1 MNLDDLRRMDTLDP
15 GGMRRKIDTLPE
27 QLAQAWGRS
36 ATLPLPPGGELDH
49 IVFAGMGGSA
59 IGADLASVH
68 ARQKASAS
76 LTVWRDY
83 GLPHWAAGPSTLV
96 VLSSHSGNTEET
108 LAAHAQAK
116 KVGARRV
123 IFTSGGELARR
134 AAESGDAVWPIDDPG
149 PPRAAVGFSFA
160 YSLRVLARL
169 GQIDDPTLDVEGA
182 VQAMSAQREMF
193 RAESPVVQNPAKR
206 MAGQLMDRWPILF
219 GAGVL
224 APVARRWRTQI
235 NELAKAPAQYEE
247 IPEADHNVVAGTA
260 GPESLIGKTMAV
272 FLRAP
277 ADEPDLTR
285 RIEVTRHVL
294 MVEGYNTDSIDGVG
308 ESRLAQQ
315 WTCLHYGDY
324 AAYYLAM
331 AYGVDPTPIPAIEQL
346 KEQLQG

>member
-1 MNLDDLRRMDTLDP
+1 MNLDDLDRMRALDP
-15 GGMRRKIDTLPE
+15 DGMRRRIDELPE
-27 QLAQAWGRS
+27 QVALAWGRS
-36 ATLPLPPGGELDH
+36 ESLPLPPGADLNH

-68 ARQKASAS
+68 ARRSASAG
-76 LTVWRDY
+76 LTLWREY
-83 GLPHWAAGPSTLV
+83 GLPRWAAGPATLV
-96 VLSSHSGNTEET
+96 VVSSHSGNTEET
-108 LAAHAQAK
+108 LSAYARAK
-116 KVGARRV
+116 EVGARRIV
-123 IFTSGGELARR
+123 FTSGGELSRM
-134 AAESGDAVWPIDDPG
+134 AAENGDPVWPIEHPG

-169 GQIDDPTLDVEGA
+169 GQVEDPSRDVDGA
-182 VQAMSAQREMF
+182 VRAMQAQRQIF

-224 APVARRWRTQI
+224 GPVARRWRTQI
-235 NELAKAPAQYEE
+235 NELAKAPAQFEE

-277 ADEPDLTR
+277 ADEPALTR
-285 RIEVTRHVL
+285 RIEATRHVL

-331 AYGVDPTPIPAIEQL
+331 AYGVDPTPIPAIEHL
-346 KEQLQG
+346 KEQLRG

>member
-1 MNLDDLRRMDTLDP
+1 MNLDDRARMEALDP
-15 GGMRRKIDTLPE
+15 GGMRHKIDELPE
-27 QLAQAWGRS
+27 QLAHAWATS
-36 ATLPLPPGGELDH
+36 ASMPLPNGPELDH

-59 IGADLASVH
+59 IGADLALVH
-68 ARQKASAS
+68 ARRQASTS

-83 GLPHWAAGPSTLV
+83 GLPGWAAGASTLV
-96 VLSSHSGNTEET
+96 IVSSHSGDTEET
-108 LAAHAQAK
+108 LSAYAQAK
-116 KVGARRV
+116 EAGARRIV
-123 IFTSGGELARR
+123 FSSGGELSRL
-134 AAESGDAVWPIDDPG
+134 AAENGDPVWLVDHPG

-169 GQIDDPTLDVEGA
+169 GQIADPSRDVDGA
-182 VQAMSAQREMF
+182 VRAMRAQREMF
-193 RAESPVVQNPAKR
+193 QAESPVVQNPAKR

-224 APVARRWRTQI
+224 GPVARRWRTQI
-235 NELAKAPAQYEE
+235 NELAKAPAQFEE
-247 IPEADHNVVAGTA
+247 VPEADHNVVAGTA

-277 ADEPDLTR
+277 ADEPALTR
-285 RIEVTRHVL
+285 RIEATRHAL
-294 MVEGYNTDSIDGVG
+294 MVEGYNTDAIDGVG

-331 AYGVDPTPIPAIEQL
+331 AYGVDPTPIPAIEAL
-346 KEQLQG
+346 KEQLRG